1 MISLTTPAR
10 KLDMDQDLLVQYLC
24 DALVV
29 EPGAVKKEGVRN
41 VQGLLGMG
49 VLREEGGS
57 QGVLQEVEL
66 KHVLQG
72 LLQKLLHE
80 VDVEGGKTREH
91 GRAHCQKPGN
101 EY

>member
-41 VQGLLGMG
+41 VQGLLGVG
-49 VLREEGGS
+49 VLREAGGS

-66 KHVLQG
+66 KQV

-91 GRAHCQKPGN
+91 GRAHCQKPEN